1 MRKPNLPYKTHLVT
15 FAASALLLTAVNA
28 CSIVPPAPAVTDLPP
43 AGSAVS
49 PTASGESTEPAAST
63 DWQTYTNSSF
73 GLSFQFPPAWFGP
86 DEYAWDE
93 GVRVAVGSDTVYP
106 YGTDRSAQ
114 IYTLKDSYY
123 VVIQYTRDTSNG
135 TLEEYRAN
143 QPWTD
148 TYFALLDL
156 QDGESLSDLRSLS
169 IRVRQLTLGQ
179 FEGLEYI
186 ATLSET
192 AQTEPVYMRQ
202 VILFDEHLNAL
213 NITGTPNN
221 VDLIGSESWR
231 EAYQRVDEANQDAF
245 HQLLDSL
252 TVK

>member
-1 MRKPNLPYKTHLVT
+1 M
-15 FAASALLLTAVNA
+15 
-28 CSIVPPAPAVTDLPP
+28 
-43 AGSAVS
+43 
-49 PTASGESTEPAAST
+49 
-63 DWQTYTNSSF
+63 
-73 GLSFQFPPAWFGP
+73 
-86 DEYAWDE
+86 
-93 GVRVAVGSDTVYP
+93 YP

-114 IYTLKDSYY
+114 IYSLKDSYY
-123 VVIQYTRDTSNG
+123 VVIQYTRNSSNG

-221 VDLIGSESWR
+221 VDLTGSEGWR

-252 TVK
+252 AVK